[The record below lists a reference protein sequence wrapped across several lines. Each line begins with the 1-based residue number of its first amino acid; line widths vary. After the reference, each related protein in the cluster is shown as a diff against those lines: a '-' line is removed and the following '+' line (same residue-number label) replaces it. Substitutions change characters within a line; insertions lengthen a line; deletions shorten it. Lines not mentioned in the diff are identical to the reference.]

1 MTKEYQDQEQT
12 TSTDYE
18 LHEWK
23 LKYNGAHVFGNVR
36 EQGKVVRLVNIA
48 IRSNDRR
55 FNSPKINSIF
65 RTFSLSDI
73 ELNVGCYYFEI
84 ADCKRDKNENIFF
97 IVTPLAV
104 VACEDEYAFTVGTE
118 ILAAGDLLNLNNEYA
133 VDAIN
138 SNDSIGN
145 MEQLA
150 KDLSCSNGV
159 PCNGKLNAIRIYQA
173 AYYCWLF
180 KLITIDDICGSLSTM
195 SAFDSFMYTLV
206 YGDMDDIKDI
216 YPAIAKRYMYLTD
229 QGVDRNTMTEY
240 FARQND
246 QYDKLGLG
254 IETDIAA
261 RINAVLE
268 YRKREKEMKKS
279 NAKEA
284 RKINKYN
291 KIHN

>member
-1 MTKEYQDQEQT
+1 
-12 TSTDYE
+12 
-18 LHEWK
+18 
-23 LKYNGAHVFGNVR
+23 
-36 EQGKVVRLVNIA
+36 
-48 IRSNDRR
+48 
-55 FNSPKINSIF
+55 
-65 RTFSLSDI
+65 
-73 ELNVGCYYFEI
+73 
-84 ADCKRDKNENIFF
+84 
-97 IVTPLAV
+97 
-104 VACEDEYAFTVGTE
+104 
-118 ILAAGDLLNLNNEYA
+118 
-133 VDAIN
+133 
-138 SNDSIGN
+138 
-145 MEQLA
+145 
-150 KDLSCSNGV
+150 
-159 PCNGKLNAIRIYQA
+159 
-173 AYYCWLF
+173 
-180 KLITIDDICGSLSTM
+180 
-195 SAFDSFMYTLV
+195 MYTLV